1 MNDTHPDATKP
12 LRAAATLVVLRDAEA
27 GLGGVEVLLLKRAER
42 NDHNSNAWVFPGG
55 VVDAGDREAA
65 ASGGVGASGDASDG
79 DARGDDAN
87 GDAAYAITAIRECF
101 EESGLL
107 YAADAQG
114 HTLDAWTSA
123 PWQAWREPLNRG
135 ERTMEQL
142 LKASG
147 LALQIDAL
155 VRLSRWVTPLGI
167 PKRFDTHFFIAR
179 APEHQQVAIDGT
191 ETVEHRWMRPADAL
205 LRNSGMKLLT
215 PTHKTLA
222 WLGTCANVDAALAH
236 ARAHGNREVVMPRM
250 GRDRRGPRPVTPDEP
265 AYAEIGRLD
274 PDGKGDVSCVIVPG
288 VPVRLSSRVI
298 RVTAPN
304 PSVMTG
310 PGTNSYLVGG
320 GAANAWA
327 VVDPGPD
334 IDAHFDALLAAA
346 PGPIRWIFATHT
358 HNDHSPLCTKL
369 AARTGAKV
377 YGRIAAFP
385 KGQDP
390 GFAPGVV
397 LADPEARIAL
407 DGADATLIAI
417 HTPGHASNH
426 ICYLLE
432 EEATLFTGDHVMQ
445 KATVV
450 INPPDG
456 DMAAYV
462 ASLRMLAGRGD
473 AITWLA
479 PGHGF
484 LMPQPQRVFEG
495 VVEHRLKREEKVA
508 AALGE
513 LGPAPIAALVA
524 RVYDDVHEALHPV
537 AERSLE
543 AHLLKLRAEGRA
555 VEQAGAWALAVR
567 PGSEQA

>member
-1 MNDTHPDATKP
+1 MQTNEPRMNESRTTEPGVDPKKT
-12 LRAAATLVVLRDAEA
+12 LRPAATLVVVRDASTGQPGA
-27 GLGGVEVLLLKRAER
+27 SGVEVLLLKRADR

-65 ASGGVGASGDASDG
+65 ASIGADLA
-79 DARGDDAN
+79 

-101 EESGLL
+101 EECGLL
-107 YAADAQG
+107 YARDAQG
-114 HTLDAWTSA
+114 REVDVWTMA

-135 ERTMEQL
+135 EHTMAQL
-142 LKASG
+142 LRESG
-147 LALQIDAL
+147 FVPALDAL
-155 VRLSRWVTPLGI
+155 VRLSRWVTPIGI
-167 PKRFDTHFFIAR
+167 PKRFDTHFFVAR
-179 APEHQQVAIDGT
+179 APVHQAVAIDGT

-215 PTHKTLA
+215 PTHKTLE
-222 WLGTCANVDAALAH
+222 WLATCANVDAVLAH
-236 ARAHGNREVVMPRM
+236 AREHGNREIVMPRM
-250 GRDRRGPRPVTPDEP
+250 GRDRKGTRPVTPDEP

-274 PDGKGDVSCVIVPG
+274 PGGEAFVSCVIVPG
-288 VPVRLSSRVI
+288 VPVRLSPRII

-320 GAANAWA
+320 GEANAWA

-334 IDAHFDALLAAA
+334 IDAHLDALLAAA

-358 HNDHSPLCTKL
+358 HSDHSPLARKL
-369 AARTGAKV
+369 AARTGATIH
-377 YGRIAAFP
+377 GRVATHP
-385 KGQDP
+385 QGQDRTFVP
-390 GFAPGVV
+390 DVAIGDGDTRF
-397 LADPEARIAL
+397 AL
-407 DGADATLIAI
+407 DGTGATLVAI

-426 ICYLLE
+426 VCYLLE
-432 EEATLFTGDHVMQ
+432 DEATLFTGDHVMQ

-462 ASLRMLAGRGD
+462 ASLRALAARADG
-473 AITWLA
+473 AVQWLA

-484 LMPQPQRVFEG
+484 LMPEPQRVFEG
-495 VVEHRLKREEKVA
+495 VVAHRLAREAKVVD
-508 AALGE
+508 ALRGV
-513 LGPAPIAALVA
+513 GPADISTLVA

-537 AERSLE
+537 AERSLS
-543 AHLLKLRAEGRA
+543 AHLFKLRAEARA
-555 VEQAGAWALAVR
+555 VDDDAGRWSLAGR
-567 PGSEQA
+567 

>member
-1 MNDTHPDATKP
+1 MTDAKTDAAAEAPKP
-12 LRAAATLVVLRDAEA
+12 LRAAATLVVLRDAES
-27 GLGGVEVLLLKRAER
+27 GLGGVEVLLLKRADR

-55 VVDAGDREAA
+55 VVDAGDRAA
-65 ASGGVGASGDASDG
+65 VAC
-79 DARGDDAN
+79 RGDDAN

-101 EESGLL
+101 EECGLL
-107 YAADAQG
+107 YATDAQG
-114 HTLDAWTSA
+114 RALDAWTSA
-123 PWQAWREPLNRG
+123 PWQSWREPLNRG

-142 LKASG
+142 LQASG
-147 LALQIDAL
+147 LAPQTDAV
-155 VRLSRWVTPLGI
+155 VRLSRWLTPVGI

-179 APEHQQVAIDGT
+179 APQQQQVAIDGT
-191 ETVEHRWMRPADAL
+191 ETVDHRWMRPADAL

-215 PTHKTLA
+215 PTHKTLE

-236 ARAHGNREVVMPRM
+236 ARTHGNRDVVMPRI
-250 GRDRRGPRPVTPDEP
+250 GRDRKGPRPVTPDEP
-265 AYAEIGRLD
+265 AYAEIGHLD
-274 PDGKGDVSCVIVPG
+274 PEGKGGVSCVILPG
-288 VPVRLSSRVI
+288 VPVRLSPRVI

-320 GAANAWA
+320 GDANAWA
-327 VVDPGPD
+327 VIDPGPD
-334 IDAHFDALLAAA
+334 IDAHLDALLAAA

-358 HNDHSPLCTKL
+358 HNDHSPLCSKL

-377 YGRIAAFP
+377 YGRVATFP

-390 GFAPGVV
+390 AFVPDVA
-397 LADPEARIAL
+397 LTASETRIAL
-407 DGADATLIAI
+407 DGAGATIVAI

-462 ASLRMLAGRGD
+462 ASLRALAARGD
-473 AITWLA
+473 DTITWLA

-495 VVEHRLKREEKVA
+495 VVEHRLKREQKVI

-513 LGPAPIAALVA
+513 VGPTPIGMLVT

-555 VEQAGAWALAVR
+555 VEREGTWGLA
-567 PGSEQA
+567 

>member
-1 MNDTHPDATKP
+1 MTDAKTDAAAEAPKP
-12 LRAAATLVVLRDAEA
+12 LRAAATLVVLRDAES
-27 GLGGVEVLLLKRAER
+27 GLGGVEVLLLKRADR

-55 VVDAGDREAA
+55 VVDAGDRAA
-65 ASGGVGASGDASDG
+65 VAC
-79 DARGDDAN
+79 RGDDAN

-101 EESGLL
+101 EECGLL
-107 YAADAQG
+107 YATDAQG
-114 HTLDAWTSA
+114 RALDAWTSA

-142 LKASG
+142 LQASG
-147 LALQIDAL
+147 LAPQTDAV
-155 VRLSRWVTPLGI
+155 VRLSRWLTPVGI
-167 PKRFDTHFFIAR
+167 PKRFDTHFFVAR
-179 APEHQQVAIDGT
+179 APQQQQVAIDGT
-191 ETVEHRWMRPADAL
+191 ETVDHRWMRPADAL

-215 PTHKTLA
+215 PTHKTLE

-236 ARAHGNREVVMPRM
+236 ARTHGNRDVVMPRI
-250 GRDRRGPRPVTPDEP
+250 GRDRKGPRPVTPDEP
-265 AYAEIGRLD
+265 AYAEIGHLD
-274 PDGKGDVSCVIVPG
+274 PEGKGGVSCVILSG
-288 VPVRLSSRVI
+288 VPVRLSPRVI

-320 GAANAWA
+320 GDANAWA
-327 VVDPGPD
+327 VIDPGPD
-334 IDAHFDALLAAA
+334 IDAHLDALLAAA

-369 AARTGAKV
+369 TARTGAKV
-377 YGRIAAFP
+377 YGRVAAFP

-390 GFAPGVV
+390 AFAPDVA
-397 LADPEARIAL
+397 LTASETRIAL
-407 DGADATLIAI
+407 DGAGATIVAI

-462 ASLRMLAGRGD
+462 ASLRALAARGD
-473 AITWLA
+473 DTITWLA

-495 VVEHRLKREEKVA
+495 VVEHRLKREQKVIA
-508 AALGE
+508 SLGE
-513 LGPAPIAALVA
+513 VGPTPIGMLVT

-543 AHLLKLRAEGRA
+543 AHLLKLRTEGRA
-555 VEQAGAWALAVR
+555 VEREGTWALA
-567 PGSEQA
+567 

>member
-1 MNDTHPDATKP
+1 MMARMPDTPADAVKP
-12 LRAAATLVVLRDAEA
+12 LRAAATLVVLRDAES
-27 GLGGVEVLLLKRAER
+27 GLGGVEVLLLKRADR

-55 VVDAGDREAA
+55 VVDEGDRMAAVAMTRAGD
-65 ASGGVGASGDASDG
+65 D
-79 DARGDDAN
+79 N
-87 GDAAYAITAIRECF
+87 AYAITAIRECF
-101 EESGLL
+101 EECGLL

-114 HTLDAWTSA
+114 RALDAWTSA

-135 ERTMEQL
+135 ERTMAQL
-142 LKASG
+142 LQASG
-147 LALQIDAL
+147 LALQLDAL

-179 APEHQQVAIDGT
+179 APEQQQVAIDGT

-215 PTHKTLA
+215 PTHKTLE
-222 WLGTCANVDAALAH
+222 WLGTCASVDAALDH
-236 ARAHGNREVVMPRM
+236 ARAHGNREVVMPRL
-250 GRDRRGPRPVTPDEP
+250 GRDRRGSRPVTPDEP
-265 AYAEIGRLD
+265 AYAEIGKLD
-274 PDGKGDVSCVIVPG
+274 PDGNGEVSCVIIPG

-320 GAANAWA
+320 GAANAWG
-327 VVDPGPD
+327 VIDPGPD
-334 IDAHFDALLAAA
+334 IDAHLEALLAAA

-358 HNDHSPLCTKL
+358 HNDHSPLSTKL

-377 YGRIAAFP
+377 HGRVAAFP

-390 GFAPGVV
+390 AFAPDVAFG
-397 LADPEARIAL
+397 
-407 DGADATLIAI
+407 DGDTRVPLEGTGATLVAI

-462 ASLRMLAGRGD
+462 ASLRMLAARSDD
-473 AITWLA
+473 AIAWLA

-484 LMPQPQRVFEG
+484 LMPQPRRVFEG

-508 AALGE
+508 AALRA
-513 LGPAPIAALVA
+513 LGPASIGVLVA
-524 RVYDDVHEALHPV
+524 RVYDDVHEALYPV

-555 VEQAGAWALAVR
+555 LEQAGSWASA
-567 PGSEQA
+567 